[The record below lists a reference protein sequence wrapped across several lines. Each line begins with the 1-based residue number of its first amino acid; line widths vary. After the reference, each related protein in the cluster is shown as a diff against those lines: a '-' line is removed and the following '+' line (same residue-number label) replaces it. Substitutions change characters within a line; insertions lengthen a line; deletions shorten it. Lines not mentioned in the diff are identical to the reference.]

1 MEWWVGYELSGSDTS
16 SIPNVWQLRLDGK
29 DCFAV
34 SWLIGHEEYADAI
47 LRGDKTFEIR
57 YNDRNYQKDDLIV
70 FRTITDFADS
80 PRNCRYFSLDN
91 HPLNKMI
98 FKITYVLSGWGL
110 KEDWVALAIKEVK
123 GDKK

>member
-1 MEWWVGYELSGSDTS
+1 MTHH
-16 SIPNVWQLRLDGK
+16 IK
-29 DCFAV
+29 
-34 SWLIGHEEYADAI
+34 IHEEYADAI

-70 FRTITDFADS
+70 FHTITDFAES
-80 PRNCRYFSLDN
+80 PRKCRYFSLDN

-110 KEDWVALAIKEVK
+110 KEGWVALAIKEVTK
-123 GDKK
+123 NG